1 MVNKSTDVIII
12 GAGPAGIACA
22 IQLNRY
28 NINSIV
34 LEKNEIGGL
43 LKNANLIE
51 NYPGFPGGING
62 EKFVQLLRKQSQS
75 NKLNVKYENVE
86 TVEFVDDTFKI
97 KINKNIYNSKYL
109 VIASGTKPIVPEI
122 PIIHNSIK
130 DKVFF
135 DIYKLEQITNK
146 NIAIIGAGDCA
157 FDYALNLGNNNRVII
172 INRSNRIKALPILQD
187 RVSEITNIK
196 YFENTTIKQI
206 NLKNDNITL
215 LCNPNL
221 VTIDI
226 DCLLIAIGREP
237 NLDFISNDILISPKV
252 FQIGDVKN
260 GQFRQTSIAVGDG
273 TFTAMKI
280 NTMLNQGD

>member
-260 GQFRQTSIAVGDG
+260 GQFRQTSIAVGNG